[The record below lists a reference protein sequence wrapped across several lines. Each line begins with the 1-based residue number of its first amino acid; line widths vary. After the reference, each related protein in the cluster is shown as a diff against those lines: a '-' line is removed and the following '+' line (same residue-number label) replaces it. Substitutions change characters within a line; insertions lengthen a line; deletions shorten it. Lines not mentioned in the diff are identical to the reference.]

1 MRWVYAQSTI
11 QAQRTFVLALVL
23 GAYQRITKKLI
34 IGKINSIGN
43 NTSMSADYR
52 IVQSP
57 MKNAWLFQRITCRK

>member
-1 MRWVYAQSTI
+1 
-11 QAQRTFVLALVL
+11 VLALVL